1 MYTKLKRHNLA
12 VQKIHLD
19 RLYPEASCRIQ
30 RSELRWRSALQP
42 TPLSELYTVSLKYK
56 LRESPQVR
64 VVHPM
69 LKRRFGKRPPHMYAA
84 DQLCLY
90 MPGAMEWDGTMLLAT
105 MIVPWTSEWLLH
117 YEVWLATGEWCGG
130 GIHPFT
136 VSRTRHSTTAGRRR
150 LEHRHCLRIDPE
162 PMR

>member
-1 MYTKLKRHNLA
+1 MYTKLKKHNLA
-12 VQKIHLD
+12 VQKIHLG

-30 RSELRWRSALQP
+30 RSELRWQSALQP

-56 LRESPQVR
+56 LCESPQVI
-64 VVHPM
+64 VVHPT
-69 LKRRFGKRPPHMYAA
+69 LKRRLGKLPPHIYAA
-84 DQLCLY
+84 GQLCLY

-130 GIHPFT
+130 GIHP
-136 VSRTRHSTTAGRRR
+136 VTRKHARDSTTAGRRS
-150 LEHRHCLRIDPE
+150 LDHRQCLRIDPG
-162 PMR
+162 PMQ